1 MGYYAKGTGECK
13 LIDTNL
19 PLRYMIVDIKND
31 LAENGSYVIKV
42 GTLGDQLVLLYD
54 DKYIKHEISE
64 DLKIIAKYITDG
76 YFDFVGEDGERWRF
90 KFENGVWNELEGRM
104 IYGLS
109 ELTTDE
115 LVDELRKRGYNVHSE
130 EETA

>member
-13 LIDTNL
+13 LINTI
-19 PLRYMIVDIKND
+19 PPHYMIIDIKGD
-31 LAENGSYVIKV
+31 LKENGSCVIEV
-42 GTLGDQLVLLYD
+42 GTLGDKLVLLYD
-54 DKYIKHEISE
+54 DKYIRHEICE

-76 YFDFVGEDGERWRF
+76 YLDFVGEDGERWRF
-90 KFENGVWNELEGRM
+90 KFEEGVWNELGGRM
-104 IYGLS
+104 IYDLS

>member
-13 LIDTNL
+13 LIDTL
-19 PLRYMIVDIKND
+19 PPHYMIIDIKGD
-31 LAENGSYVIKV
+31 LKENGSCVIEV
-42 GTLGDQLVLLYD
+42 GTLGNKLVLLYD
-54 DKYIKHEISE
+54 DKYMRHEICE

-76 YFDFVGEDGERWRF
+76 HLDFVGEDGERWRF
-90 KFENGVWNELEGRM
+90 KFEEGVWNELEGRM

-115 LVDELRKRGYNVHSE
+115 LVDELHKRGYNVQSE

>member
-19 PLRYMIVDIKND
+19 PPRYMIVDIWSD
-31 LAENGSYVIKV
+31 LNENGFHVIEV
-42 GTLGDQLVLLYD
+42 GTLGDKLVLMYD
-54 DKYIKHEISE
+54 DKYNKHEISE
-64 DLKIIAKYITDG
+64 DLKVIAKYITDG
-76 YFDFVGEDGERWRF
+76 HLDFVGEDGERWRF
-90 KFENGVWNELEGRM
+90 KFEEGVWNELEGRM
-104 IYGLS
+104 IYDLS

-115 LVDELRKRGYNVHSE
+115 LVDELHKRGYNVHSE

>member
-13 LIDTNL
+13 LIDTDLL
-19 PLRYMIVDIKND
+19 PHYMIIDIKSD
-31 LAENGSYVIKV
+31 LKENGSCVIEV
-42 GTLGDQLVLLYD
+42 GTLGDKLVLLYD
-54 DKYIKHEISE
+54 DKYNRHEICE

-76 YFDFVGEDGERWRF
+76 YLDFVGEDGERWRF
-90 KFENGVWNELEGRM
+90 KFEEGVWNELEGRM
-104 IYGLS
+104 IYDLS

>member
-1 MGYYAKGTGECK
+1 MGYCVTAKGECT
-13 LIDTNL
+13 LIATTL
-19 PLRYMIVDIKND
+19 PPKYMIIDIKND
-31 LAENGSYVIKV
+31 LKENGSCMVDV
-42 GTLGDQLVLLYD
+42 SLFGGQLNLLFD
-54 DKYIKHEISE
+54 GKYYEHEIKE

-76 YFDFVGEDGERWRF
+76 HFDFVGEDGERWRL

-104 IYGLS
+104 IYDRS

-115 LVDELRKRGYNVHSE
+115 LVDELRKRGYNVNSK